1 MTQVSNQAFGFS
13 FGFPTGGTDDPSTP
27 EPNDP
32 TVINVVVP
40 TVGPTDTPAATPTST
55 PTNTPTATRTNT
67 STGTATATATPTAT
81 PTVTAAPTQ
90 TATPRPAILT
100 ISKTAASLVAPGT
113 TAVYHIT
120 YANVGGTAATGVVI
134 TETVP
139 AHTTFNAAASTLG
152 WSCPNGSPAGTIC
165 TLNFPT
171 LPPATTHMV
180 MFSVRIDDP
189 PGTTTIHNS
198 VVISAAQG
206 VASAS
211 ADHTLRIGRPAPA
224 PLVSAWGWAA
234 LFALL
239 AVIARARLR
248 RAQRDA
254 R

>member
-1 MTQVSNQAFGFS
+1 M
-13 FGFPTGGTDDPSTP
+13 
-27 EPNDP
+27 
-32 TVINVVVP
+32 
-40 TVGPTDTPAATPTST
+40 
-55 PTNTPTATRTNT
+55 
-67 STGTATATATPTAT
+67 
-81 PTVTAAPTQ
+81 
-90 TATPRPAILT
+90 T

-211 ADHTLRIGRPAPA
+211 ADHTLRIGKPAPA
-224 PLVSAWGWAA
+224 PPLTRLGMGRALRPARRHRPRPPAAQLVWCPRSSLPISPALDVLAA
-234 LFALL
+234 LRLLGIFPIFLRRRALPG
-239 AVIARARLR
+239 APIARRNR
-248 RAQRDA
+248 QRTSGTPH
-254 R
+254 